1 MKVKINIQRIA
12 VSVVLFIIF
21 GYVNAQD
28 TIHCLDERYH
38 WTYECNYSDYPGFPN
53 SRVDLA
59 YIGFMNPYWE
69 EFGKPPVPVI
79 GSQVD
84 KFLVQQIFT
93 DTMRK
98 QIYGIAGTT
107 IECHNPNGC
116 YFYLYKKINDIFVVV
131 DSAEWTHRNT
141 NSAEKKYI
149 AYDVKCDVSNLPG
162 YAAMPTTI
170 EGETLTFPDSNIVEI
185 HEAYFSQPLAVEGEF
200 YIGFNWNGISPFYWS
215 YIILEEPYTSSVFV
229 PVVPSQNPYLGAY
242 WVYIEPDNSVYEGWS
257 GGSSCFFPI
266 IQPPACVPIN
276 AVQMDNLTN
285 NSAHISWEQPYLS
298 SYYQIEYGP
307 LGFQHGEGILVD
319 SITATDYVIQ
329 GLDAGMG
336 YIAYIR
342 SYCSGTDTMSNWKC
356 IKFKT
361 LHSECLA
368 VEDFGTAHVSDKMV
382 RIEWKITDSEIS
394 LCQIE
399 WGEAGFEHGNGTII
413 NNIHDTTYI
422 FRNLTPNTTY
432 DIYLRTYCER
442 SQVFGQWQKLTVT
455 TNGDSTTAISTID
468 NDIPVELHPNPTSDI
483 ITLSR
488 NDIQKVEVMDATG
501 KVVMI
506 VDNKNIIDLSKLT
519 KGYYT
524 LRITTAEGVAIR
536 KVIRN

>member
-28 TIHCLDERYH
+28 TIRCSDSRYYWNEPCDSYGDNPH
-38 WTYECNYSDYPGFPN
+38 NFTGI
-53 SRVDLA
+53 DL
-59 YIGFMNPYWE
+59 YQPSLFTITDD
-69 EFGKPPVPVI
+69 GKPEVWPPTA
-79 GSQVD
+79 VD
-84 KFLVQQIFT
+84 KVLTQQVFT
-93 DTMRK
+93 DTIRRE
-98 QIYGIAGTT
+98 IFGIAGTPV
-107 IECHNPNGC
+107 ECHNPNGC
-116 YFYLYKKINDIFVVV
+116 YFYLYKKIGDTFVVL
-131 DSAEWTHRNT
+131 DSAEWTHRNIDD
-141 NSAEKKYI
+141 NDIKYI
-149 AYDVKCDVSNLPG
+149 EYPVD
-162 YAAMPTTI
+162 
-170 EGETLTFPDSNIVEI
+170 FPDSIFDIDCDIYDQDTILSYLDHNIPQI
-185 HEAYFSQPLAVEGEF
+185 YEAYFDRPIAVEDTF
-200 YIGFNWNGISPFYWS
+200 YIGTNWNGLIYTHCHGDTWMFDEYLCTLIVPLGEGLELNSLSTNWIFMRHYTNSWDEENSP
-215 YIILEEPYTSSVFV
+215 VGR
-229 PVVPSQNPYLGAY
+229 N
-242 WVYIEPDNSVYEGWS
+242 
-257 GGSSCFFPI
+257 CFFPI
-266 IQPPACVPIN
+266 MQPPSCIPIN
-276 AVQMDNLTN
+276 AVRADNITN
-285 NSAHISWEQPYLS
+285 SSVHISWEQSYLS

-307 LGFQHGEGILVD
+307 SGFQHGTGILVD
-319 SITATDYVIQ
+319 SITTTDYTLQ
-329 GLDAGMG
+329 GLTSGED
-336 YIAYIR
+336 YTAYVR
-342 SYCSGTDTMSNWKC
+342 SYCSETDTVSSWKYV
-356 IKFKT
+356 KFKT
-361 LHSECLA
+361 FNAVCPI

-468 NDIPVELHPNPTSDI
+468 SDIPVELHPNPTSGI

-506 VDNKNIIDLSKLT
+506 VDNKNVIDLSKLT

-524 LRITTAEGVAIR
+524 LRITLPEGVAIR